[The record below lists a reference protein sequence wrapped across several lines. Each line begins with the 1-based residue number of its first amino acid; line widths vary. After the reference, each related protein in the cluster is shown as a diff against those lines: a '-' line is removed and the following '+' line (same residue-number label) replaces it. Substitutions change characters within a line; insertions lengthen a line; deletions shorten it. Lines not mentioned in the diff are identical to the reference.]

1 MRGQSSSLHTNISFS
16 AVKAQ
21 DGGAQFSVLS
31 RNPSLPFQHVLL
43 LSQSAIRTLGGFIFG
58 EHQVLSG
65 LCCHIPWFS
74 FCFNSWVHPQGV
86 LHSDA
91 QTEPCEMLGFAL
103 LEHLHQN
110 ERTQQQ
116 SVRLKFSLCQ
126 RCGTND
132 LDISLRSASF
142 TPWQSQGQSTAQ
154 EFVTFQWC
162 EKFVNPSRGNSSWTI
177 TNLLPW
183 VHDKCHRLL
192 KFAFSNSASQ
202 PRAKFKKKKS
212 WKSWV
217 CYFEIICNGFAALQD
232 LFSFKWNLTFTSYQ
246 NLGCTQPEQ
255 EKLQPSNH
263 LQDSKLE
270 LFMRKNVI
278 FHFHIFN

>member
-1 MRGQSSSLHTNISFS
+1 MEVPNSLFS
-16 AVKAQ
+16 P
-21 DGGAQFSVLS
+21 G
-31 RNPSLPFQHVLL
+31 NPFLPFQQLQL

-154 EFVTFQWC
+154 EFATFQWC

-202 PRAKFKKKKS
+202 PRAKFKKKKNPENPES
-212 WKSWV
+212 ATLKLFVMASQLFRIYLVLNETWHLHHIRIWV
-217 CYFEIICNGFAALQD
+217 VHSQNKRSYSPPIICRTAN
-232 LFSFKWNLTFTSYQ
+232 WNYLW
-246 NLGCTQPEQ
+246 
-255 EKLQPSNH
+255 EK
-263 LQDSKLE
+263 
-270 LFMRKNVI
+270 M
-278 FHFHIFN
+278 